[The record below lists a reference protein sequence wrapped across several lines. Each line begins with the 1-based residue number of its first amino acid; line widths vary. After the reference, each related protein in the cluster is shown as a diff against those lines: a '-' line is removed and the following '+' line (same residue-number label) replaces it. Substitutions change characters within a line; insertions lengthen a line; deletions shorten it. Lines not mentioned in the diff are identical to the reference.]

1 MLGYFRLYW
10 HGHIRL
16 PSHYFIPLFFACAA
30 LLGLAGCRF
39 EKRLYRPGWHVEGRG
54 QTNETTPLVKPIAKE
69 GISKMTIADRMDTI
83 WANEDSPIELEAHKA
98 EYKAAAPQGHS
109 QSLRGSMGT
118 KGRKGFKGNHSD
130 VNSHK
135 QLHPKAALSLLLGV
149 VSMGCVILP
158 LLVSGLGVAIVIGL
172 AVLLLLSAILAQK
185 CSRIAME
192 DMYMARNRYAGKA
205 MAAAGMILSILSL
218 VALLGI
224 LIIALLG
231 VAFLSLI

>member
-1 MLGYFRLYW
+1 MRQ
-10 HGHIRL
+10 

-30 LLGLAGCRF
+30 LLGFAGCRI

-54 QTNETTPLVKPIAKE
+54 PTNATSPLVKPHAKE
-69 GISKMTIADRMDTI
+69 GISKITIADRVDTI
-83 WANEDSPIELEAHKA
+83 WAIEHSPIAQGPHISEDEVD
-98 EYKAAAPQGHS
+98 APQGHS

-118 KGRKGFKGNHSD
+118 KGRKGFRGKHVD

-135 QLHPKAALSLLLGV
+135 QLHPKGGLSLLLGV

-172 AVLLLLSAILAQK
+172 AVLLIVSAILAQK

-231 VAFLSLI
+231 VAFLSLV

>member
-1 MLGYFRLYW
+1 MRQ
-10 HGHIRL
+10 
-16 PSHYFIPLFFACAA
+16 PSQYFIPLFFACAA
-30 LLGLAGCRF
+30 LLGLAGCRM
-39 EKRLYRPGWHVEGRG
+39 EKRLYCPGWHVEGRSS
-54 QTNETTPLVKPIAKE
+54 TNVTSPLVKPRAKE
-69 GISKMTIADRMDTI
+69 GISKITIVDRIDTMR
-83 WANEDSPIELEAHKA
+83 ANEHSPIEQGSHKA
-98 EYKAAAPQGHS
+98 EYEANVSQGHA
-109 QSLRGSMGT
+109 QIHRGSMGT
-118 KGRKGFKGNHSD
+118 KGRKGFMGKHSD

-172 AVLLLLSAILAQK
+172 AVLLLVSAILAQK

-205 MAAAGMILSILSL
+205 MAAAGMILSILSM

-231 VAFLSLI
+231 VAFLSLV